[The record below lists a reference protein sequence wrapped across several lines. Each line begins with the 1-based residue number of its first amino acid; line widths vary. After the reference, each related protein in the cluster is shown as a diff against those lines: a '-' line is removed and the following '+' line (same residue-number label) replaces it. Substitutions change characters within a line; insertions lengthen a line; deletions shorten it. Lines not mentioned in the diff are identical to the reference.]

1 MKNPM
6 WFVDRNIER
15 VNKGRRALERRLV
28 ESAGVMTATLGMD
41 ATSAAD
47 ISRQVIHRL
56 LVAMIELGLLSL
68 ARQLMPAR
76 SPARIYPLRVD

>member
-1 MKNPM
+1 
-6 WFVDRNIER
+6 
-15 VNKGRRALERRLV
+15 
-28 ESAGVMTATLGMD
+28 MTATLGMD

-56 LVAMIELGLLSL
+56 LVAMVELGLSSL
-68 ARQLMPAR
+68 ARRLMPAR